1 MITLQLNRLRPAIDE
16 LVSSLESGIER
27 MEPLHK
33 GVTGAIRLFFK
44 DGTSGIFKSHDT
56 WPNEVMAYEAS
67 EAMRM
72 HLVPPTVEVSIGGER
87 GSLQRWVEDADEG
100 ADYRATQRMKR
111 DDWDKLQVFDWMI
124 GNTDRHGSN
133 YLISQDGAVYAIDNG
148 YSLLAGMQ
156 RPSAFQF
163 EIFAMEGM
171 VQWVLFLLKRT
182 DKARLPR
189 PARGMMEKVEELCHS
204 WMESDEHLL
213 GLS

>member
-1 MITLQLNRLRPAIDE
+1 MITLQLNRLRPAVDE
-16 LVSSLESGIER
+16 LISSLESGIER
-27 MEPLHK
+27 KEPICK

-72 HLVPPTVEVSIGGER
+72 HLVPPTIGVSIGGEC
-87 GSLQRWVEDADEG
+87 GSLQRWIEDADEG
-100 ADYRATQRMKR
+100 YWATQRMKR
-111 DDWDKLQVFDWMI
+111 DDWDKLQVFDWVI
-124 GNTDRHGSN
+124 GNTDRHGAN
-133 YLISQDGAVYAIDNG
+133 YLIGQDGAVYAIDNG
-148 YSLLAGMQ
+148 YSLLAGST
-156 RPSAFQF
+156 RPSTYQF
-163 EIFAMEGM
+163 EIFAKEGM

-189 PARGMMEKVEELCHS
+189 PARGMMESVEELCHS